1 MNRKCCQMPEK
12 QANSLP
18 ARYCSAW
25 QGDTLNKKQSAAVTW
40 PADGG

>member
-1 MNRKCCQMPEK
+1 MTEK

-18 ARYCSAW
+18 ARHGSAW
-25 QGDTLNKKQSAAVTW
+25 QDDTLNKKQSAAVTW